1 MLSVLLQAICTRLLV
16 RSWEHEPVR
25 VKFGEYLS
33 GKLLKD
39 GDYGFMPGAQ
49 DTGYYYRVDIS
60 EEGWDKTTYVT
71 YEHEGET
78 LAVTVEIR
86 RSEDG
91 WYTSTTMNNDTYI
104 RDGYHYSQV
113 DPDSNVIYFGF
124 QSTHWTLKDVD
135 IVAENIPINGYDPAD
150 AITVKKINNNQY
162 QVKLDPFLVAAN
174 IHVNI
179 VARITVSDSEG
190 YTEEW
195 DSGIRCLKT
204 SGKCRSGSDK
214 LFVTDGKLTKIL
226 NIRLFLMKLL
236 LPLFQICPPHV
247 TFLFFWQKEIP
258 FLMANSRSYLIFV
271 ISSNKVA
278 TTKFKRTT

>member
-195 DSGIRCLKT
+195 ESYVWASSGEHDYPLYGMEINHEWVQFALEGGNTYAMTHSSR
-204 SGKCRSGSDK
+204 RSWK
-214 LFVTDGKLTKIL
+214 WPW
-226 NIRLFLMKLL
+226 RR
-236 LPLFQICPPHV
+236 FQATAC
-247 TFLFFWQKEIP
+247 
-258 FLMANSRSYLIFV
+258 
-271 ISSNKVA
+271 SSS
-278 TTKFKRTT
+278 